1 MVLGEAAQIS
11 QPWDAGTHKEQTM
24 IYQQLNS
31 QRFHMGTS
39 AHDDWCEEKG
49 ALDTEAPGHDPKTH
63 RARWVAETRT
73 WDIRTNEEWEAEL
86 NPPIEEE

>member
-1 MVLGEAAQIS
+1 
-11 QPWDAGTHKEQTM
+11 M

-31 QRFHMGTS
+31 QHFHIGTS

-86 NPPIEEE
+86 QPAVDDEGNDIMDYPVEVLHTEEVADDR